1 MISRRAFVSALAAG
15 AVVRGAEEWTPLFDG
30 KSLAGWKPS
39 ENLDSWKI
47 VNGMLAADGPRSH
60 LFYTAREFRNFELKA
75 EVMTRARAN
84 SGIYF
89 HGAWT
94 EKGFPTQKG
103 FEVQINNTHLGEGTY
118 RERKKTGSLYGVR
131 NVYKQLVRD
140 DEWFEMH
147 IAARGPQVQI
157 RVNNTLVVD
166 WVEPEGWAGNRVG
179 SGLFALQCHDPG
191 SKVFYRNI
199 RVKELPDNVAAPA
212 RPVADDHYKEIV
224 RLGAA
229 NYPMVDYHVHLK
241 GGWTLEQALEDSRRV
256 GIQYGIAVNCGLGF
270 PIHTDAGARDFLA
283 SMRGQP
289 VFLALQGEGREW
301 PTLVSKETMAQ
312 FDYVFTDS
320 MTWTDDA
327 GKRMRLWMPKEVGE
341 INDKQKFMDML
352 VDRTVG
358 ILMNEPINIYVNPTF
373 VPDSISAEYETLW
386 TSQRMDRVIEAAV
399 KKGVAIEINNRY
411 KLPGAAFIKRAKEA
425 GAKFAFGTNNSDRNI
440 GRLEY
445 GIAMVKEC
453 GLRWQDFWMP
463 AAARA

>member
-1 MISRRAFVSALAAG
+1 MISRRAFVGALAAG
-15 AVVRGAEEWTPLFDG
+15 AAVRGAEEWTPLFDG
-30 KSLAGWKPS
+30 QSLAGWKPS
-39 ENLDSWKI
+39 ENLNSWKV

-75 EVMTRARAN
+75 EVMTRPRAN

-89 HGAWT
+89 HTAWT

-103 FEVQINNTHLGEGTY
+103 FEIQVNNTHLGEGAY
-118 RERKKTGSLYGVR
+118 REHKKTGSLYGVR
-131 NVYKQLVRD
+131 NVYKQLARD
-140 DEWFEMH
+140 GEWFEMH

-157 RVNNTLVVD
+157 RVNNTLLVD
-166 WVEPEGWAGNRVG
+166 WVEPDGWSGNHVG

-199 RVKELPDNVAAPA
+199 RVKELPDNVTAPA
-212 RPVADDHYKEIV
+212 RPVADDLYKEIV

-241 GGWTLEQALEDSRRV
+241 GGWTLDQALEDSRRV

-301 PTLVSKETMAQ
+301 PALVSKETMAQ

-341 INDKQKFMDML
+341 IGDKQKFMDML

-373 VPDSISAEYETLW
+373 VPDSIAAEYETLW
-386 TSQRMDRVIEAAV
+386 TPRRMDRVIEAAV
-399 KKGVAIEINNRY
+399 KKGIAIEINNRY
-411 KLPGAAFIKRAKEA
+411 KLPGAGFIKRAKEA
-425 GAKFAFGTNNSDRNI
+425 GAKFAFGTNNSDRNL

-453 GLRWQDFWMP
+453 GLRWQDFWTP
-463 AAARA
+463 AAER